1 MLACYLDQIK
11 SINNYQLTINNP
23 LSLKILQFILT
34 LLAQLYIRRH
44 RPVIVAVTGNVGKT
58 STKEAIGAVLA
69 KIKRSRMSAG
79 NLNNELGV
87 PLTILGDWSDEYYE
101 SGGSPFFW
109 LKVIMLGVW
118 RLVSGA
124 SYPEVLIL
132 EYGADRPK
140 DIKKL
145 ATKFKPHIGV
155 VTAVGE
161 IPVHVEYF
169 SGPEA
174 VAKEKAK
181 LIESLLP
188 SDFAVLNHDD
198 FAVLSMKEK
207 TKAQVFSFGFTEGAK
222 VQISNFDFKIGEDG
236 KPKGLAFKLNSGE
249 SFVPVKLEGALG
261 KSQALAAS
269 AAAAVGLIFGMNLV
283 TISDALLFYK
293 APKGRLKLLS
303 GIKNSLIIDDSY
315 NASPSAMHLALDTL
329 KALPRSGR
337 KIAVLGDMLELGK
350 YSIDAHREAGNLAGN
365 FVDLLICV
373 GAKAKFIAD
382 SAGNQ
387 MPKEHIFSFDT
398 SDEAKTKIVETTKE
412 NDLILI
418 KGSQGMRMEKIVEEI
433 MAEPERKK
441 ELLVR
446 QSGKW
451 LEK

>member
-1 MLACYLDQIK
+1 MKQ
-11 SINNYQLTINNP
+11 
-23 LSLKILQFILT
+23 ILQFVLGIV
-34 LLAQLYIRRH
+34 AQLYIWRY
-44 RPVIVAVTGNVGKT
+44 RPVIVAITGNVGKT

-69 KIKRSRMSAG
+69 KIKRIRMSAG

-87 PLTILGDWSDEYYE
+87 PLTILGDWSERYYE
-101 SGGSPFFW
+101 GGSGFGFW
-109 LKVIMLGVW
+109 SAVLIKGLAG
-118 RLVSGA
+118 LFAQS
-124 SYPEVLIL
+124 SYPEILIL

-145 ATKFKPHIGV
+145 ASKFKPHIGII
-155 VTAVGE
+155 TAIGE

-181 LIESLLP
+181 LIEPLLS

-198 FAVLSMKEK
+198 LAVLSMKEK
-207 TKAQVFSFGFTEGAK
+207 TKAQVWSFGFTEGAK
-222 VQISNFDFKIGEDG
+222 IQISNFDFKMGDDERPRGVI
-236 KPKGLAFKLNSGE
+236 FKLNYGE

-269 AAAAVGLIFGMNLV
+269 AAAAVGLIFDMNLV
-283 TISDALLFYK
+283 TISDALLSYK
-293 APKGRLKLLS
+293 APKGRLKLLN
-303 GIKNSLIIDDSY
+303 GIKNSLIIDDTY

-329 KALPRSGR
+329 RALKNRSSDAGVGATPHR
-337 KIAVLGDMLELGK
+337 IVAVLGDMLELGK
-350 YSIDAHREAGNLAGN
+350 YSIEAHRETGNMAGS

-373 GAKAKFIAD
+373 GARAKFIAD
-382 SAGNQ
+382 SAANQ
-387 MPKEHIFSFDT
+387 LVPSIVEGMPSKRIYTFDT
-398 SDEAKTKIVETTKE
+398 SDEAKHKVAEFIQE

-418 KGSQGMRMEKIVEEI
+418 KGSQGMRMEKITEEI

>member
-1 MLACYLDQIK
+1 ML
-11 SINNYQLTINNP
+11 
-23 LSLKILQFILT
+23 LKILQFILT
-34 LLAQLYIRRH
+34 FLARIYIWRY

-69 KIKRSRMSAG
+69 KIKRIRMSAG

-87 PLTILGDWSDEYYE
+87 PLTILGDWSERYYE
-101 SGGSPFFW
+101 RGSGFGFW
-109 LKVIMLGVW
+109 SAVLIKGLAG
-118 RLVSGA
+118 LSA
-124 SYPEVLIL
+124 QPSYPEVLIL

-145 ATKFKPHIGV
+145 ARKFKPHIGII
-155 VTAVGE
+155 TAIGE

-181 LIESLLP
+181 LIELLLP

-198 FAVLSMKEK
+198 LAVLSMKEK
-207 TKAQVFSFGFTEGAK
+207 TKAQVWSFGFTEGAK
-222 VQISNFDFKIGEDG
+222 VRISNFDFKMGEDAR
-236 KPKGLAFKLNSGE
+236 PLGLAFKLNYGE

-261 KSQALAAS
+261 KSQALAAA
-269 AAAAVGLIFGMNLV
+269 AAAAVGLIFDMNLV
-283 TISDALLFYK
+283 TISDALLGYK
-293 APKGRLKLLS
+293 APKGRLKLLN
-303 GIKNSLIIDDSY
+303 GIKNSLIIDDTY

-329 KALPRSGR
+329 KTLPSSGR
-337 KIAVLGDMLELGK
+337 KVAILGDMLELGK
-350 YSIDAHREAGNLAGN
+350 YSVDAHREVGNLAGS
-365 FVDLLICV
+365 FVDLLVCV

-382 SAGNQ
+382 SAENQ
-387 MPKEHIFSFDT
+387 LAPSIVEGMPSKRIYTFDT
-398 SDEAKTKIVETTKE
+398 SDEAKHKVAEFIQE
-412 NDLILI
+412 NDLILV
-418 KGSQGMRMEKIVEEI
+418 KGSQGMRMEKITEEI

-451 LEK
+451 LGK